1 MYNSRQVL
9 PETGGGVQ
17 DVFLYLGRH
26 RSRYT
31 NDTQA
36 EDELFRKSQTQMN
49 KYEVLG
55 IVGEGM
61 WS

>member
-1 MYNSRQVL
+1 M
-9 PETGGGVQ
+9 Q